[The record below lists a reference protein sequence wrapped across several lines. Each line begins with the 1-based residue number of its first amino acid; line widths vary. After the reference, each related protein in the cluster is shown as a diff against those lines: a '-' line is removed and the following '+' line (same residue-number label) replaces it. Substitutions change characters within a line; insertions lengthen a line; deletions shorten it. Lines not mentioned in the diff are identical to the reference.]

1 VKYFSLVWSNLKRR
15 KLRSL
20 LTVLSILVAF
30 MLFGYLSAIRQG
42 FSQGISVAG
51 ANRLVVRHKISL
63 IQLLPESYQ
72 ARMERIPG
80 VSSAVHATWFG
91 GIYQKPSNFFAQMAV
106 QPEPYLDMFPEFV
119 LPDDQR
125 AAWLATRS
133 GAIAGKVLAE
143 RFGWKIGDR
152 IPINAT
158 IWFKKDGGAT
168 WEFDLVGIYTGGEKN
183 TDTSQFLFRYDFLE
197 ETRGKFGSGQVGWY
211 TVRISDP
218 ARATETAAAIDKEF
232 ANSPAET
239 KTEPEGAFI
248 QGFAKQIGDIGK
260 IMMSIVAAVFFTI
273 LLVAGNT
280 MAYSVRERTNELAVL
295 KAIGFSDRKVLGL
308 VLGESM
314 LLTCLGGGIGLAFA
328 WLLISLGDPTRGS
341 LPVFYLPG
349 RDIFVGIGLV
359 LAMGLLA
366 GFLPA
371 LRAQHL
377 HIADA
382 LRR

>member
-1 VKYFSLVWSNLKRR
+1 MKYLYLVWSNLKRR
-15 KLRSL
+15 KLRTL

-42 FSQGISVAG
+42 FNQGVSVAG
-51 ANRLVVRHKISL
+51 ADRLVVRHKVSI
-63 IQLLPESYQ
+63 IQLLPESYG
-72 ARMERIPG
+72 ARMEQIPG
-80 VSSAVHATWFG
+80 VTSAVHATWFG
-91 GIYQKPSNFFAQMAV
+91 GVYQKPSNFFAQMPV
-106 QPEPYLDMFPEFV
+106 QPEAYLNMFPELR

-125 AAWLATRS
+125 KAWLTTRS
-133 GAIAGKVLAE
+133 GAIAGKLLAE

-168 WEFDLVGIYTGGEKN
+168 WEFDLVGIYEGAEKG
-183 TDTSQFLFRYDFLE
+183 TDTSQFFFRYDFFE
-197 ETRGKFGSGQVGWY
+197 ETRGQGSGLVGWY
-211 TVRISDP
+211 TVRIADP
-218 ARATETAAAIDKEF
+218 ARAAETAAAIDQEF

-248 QGFAKQIGDIGK
+248 QGFANQIGNIGK
-260 IMMSIVAAVFFTI
+260 IMMFIVAAVFFTI

-280 MAYSVRERTNELAVL
+280 MAYSVRERTNELAVF

-314 LLTCLGGGIGLAFA
+314 VLSILGGGLGLGLA
-328 WLLISLGDPTRGS
+328 WLLISLGDPTHGS
-341 LPVFYLPG
+341 LPVFFFPTRELFTG
-349 RDIFVGIGLV
+349 LGLV
-359 LAMGLLA
+359 VGMGLIT
-366 GFLPA
+366 GILPA

-377 HIADA
+377 QIADA